1 MRDAPSRTLME
12 ALWEA
17 GASVRAFDPEAMTE
31 ARRHYGE
38 RLDLSL
44 ASGHLEAAAG
54 ADALV
59 VCTEWKQF
67 RIVDFAWL
75 KANLKSPVIVDGRN
89 LYDPEDVRR
98 HGLLYYAVGR
108 GDSVLRNGA
117 MSQSQPRRA
126 VA

>member
-1 MRDAPSRTLME
+1 ME

-17 GASVRAFDPEAMTE
+17 GASVRAFDPEAMKE

-38 RLDLSL
+38 HPDLFL
-44 ASGHLEAAAG
+44 TAGHLEAADG

-59 VCTEWKQF
+59 ICTEWKQF
-67 RIVDFAWL
+67 RVVDFAWL

-89 LYDPEDVRR
+89 LYEPDEVRR

-108 GDSVLRNGA
+108 GDSVRRDGA
-117 MSQSQPRRA
+117 MSESAPRRA